1 ERFGQRLKDCVLE
14 LTAADDDLRGHRA
27 RRNREKAQSPAAEA
41 DFPAVQRFSANGESP
56 HKSRHSRFPDGR
68 DSPTAANLLLHCPM
82 TRQARQAMLEYA
94 DRDARHRAYSTAD
107 RSAPTSVLQ
116 SDQGAFDAR
125 GARLSPHNWPWSPTA
140 HHAHSGGS

>member
-1 ERFGQRLKDCVLE
+1 
-14 LTAADDDLRGHRA
+14 
-27 RRNREKAQSPAAEA
+27 
-41 DFPAVQRFSANGESP
+41 
-56 HKSRHSRFPDGR
+56 
-68 DSPTAANLLLHCPM
+68 ANLLLHCPM

-140 HHAHSGGS
+140 HHAHSGGSARVFKQRGQSDCLLSIQGITFSDNLKPNSIKQCEVL